1 MPSAGTQTIT
11 PTAVGTDTYTLL
23 CTNVVGASPATSVT
37 LSVTA
42 ATPPPATSSGG
53 GGGGVVGLATLL
65 GLLAMCLERTRRS
78 LRPRSQRRRQ
88 RRELANIA

>member
-1 MPSAGTQTIT
+1 MASTGTQTVT

-23 CTNVVGASPATSVT
+23 CTNGIGPSAPTSVT

-42 ATPPPATSSGG
+42 AAPPATSSG

-65 GLLAMCLERTRRS
+65 GLLAICLERTRRS
-78 LRPRSQRRRQ
+78 LRPRSQRLRSQ